1 MKHFLPLLILTGLLF
16 GQDEDK
22 PKTVISKTITKFKVE
37 EKFGELKFVPS
48 EKTTY
53 EYVLLNNNPSQ
64 SLEQKKNQRVE
75 NSLNDEAHQYIKF
88 IKDSRLR
95 NLLLRTYGFKDKE
108 QKRLKDGSDEVKFIP
123 YDDPPQPIK
132 EIRPVYPQSA
142 QDIGAEGTVIILAFI
157 SANGKLL
164 ECEVLKGT
172 SFLELDIAAIEA
184 IYKTTFKPAKQGKN
198 RMGVWFSIPVNF
210 RLK

>member
-37 EKFGELKFVPS
+37 GKFGELKFVPS

-53 EYVLLNNNPSQ
+53 EYVLLNNNLSL

-88 IKDSRLR
+88 IKDAC
-95 NLLLRTYGFKDKE
+95 N
-108 QKRLKDGSDEVKFIP
+108 KFI
-123 YDDPPQPIK
+123 
-132 EIRPVYPQSA
+132 SL
-142 QDIGAEGTVIILAFI
+142 IILEFNNPHNFI
-157 SANGKLL
+157 
-164 ECEVLKGT
+164 T
-172 SFLELDIAAIEA
+172 S
-184 IYKTTFKPAKQGKN
+184 
-198 RMGVWFSIPVNF
+198 
-210 RLK
+210 